1 MNLKIAS
8 AIMHGGLD
16 SHTFMQGMLAQCLTT
31 MEKKSRGIT
40 TARGRPATRSDF
52 EQHIIE
58 EASLSLAVAGGNRHL
73 AQSLGQRVT
82 LPRVIWDDM
91 PTQHSLPNPALA
103 LMTGKEEQLSDNV
116 MMIDQRYPRSPS
128 APQRRLVLAVDHTY
142 LQRML
147 CQAKVADE
155 PGLVG
160 GPWCPASEQDAFLP
174 FKSMAEGCLNRPRA
188 CMMLECLVWDP
199 AAPRKECLSLA
210 SMPMTLKRAKR
221 ADVTLV
227 KQGNLES

>member
-1 MNLKIAS
+1 
-8 AIMHGGLD
+8 
-16 SHTFMQGMLAQCLTT
+16 
-31 MEKKSRGIT
+31 
-40 TARGRPATRSDF
+40 
-52 EQHIIE
+52 
-58 EASLSLAVAGGNRHL
+58 
-73 AQSLGQRVT
+73 
-82 LPRVIWDDM
+82 
-91 PTQHSLPNPALA
+91 
-103 LMTGKEEQLSDNV
+103 MTGKEEQLSDNV

-188 CMMLECLVWDP
+188 RSAQKGMPV
-199 AAPRKECLSLA
+199 LSKHA
-210 SMPMTLKRAKR
+210 HDIKTGK
-221 ADVTLV
+221 T
-227 KQGNLES
+227 G